1 MAQLFEVSGGAGL
14 RILGS
19 WEEEG
24 RSVVLMGALVMGFVD
39 VKDLG
44 EALSDT
50 EHHLVC
56 VNCSLMIENVLCLH
70 KAAIIVLIYSPCH
83 KRFAVSLLWITRTNV
98 TSLHKLPK
106 NRSRPQNNGRCT
118 PQPRKLHRG
127 VRSEY

>member
-1 MAQLFEVSGGAGL
+1 VAQLFEVSGGAGL

-56 VNCSLMIENVLCLH
+56 VDCSLMIENVLCLH

-83 KRFAVSLLWITRTNV
+83 KRFAVSLVWITRTNV

-106 NRSRPQNNGRCT
+106 KSLAAT
-118 PQPRKLHRG
+118 K
-127 VRSEY
+127 